1 MLDKLDVT
9 PEQKTG
15 SVPRPDNVA
24 SSASTTRAVLRYKTA
39 HNYVGYNS

>member
-15 SVPRPDNVA
+15 SVPRPDNDQRRVNDA
-24 SSASTTRAVLRYKTA
+24 RGFAV
-39 HNYVGYNS
+39 

>member
-24 SSASTTRAVLRYKTA
+24 STTRAVLRYKPA

>member
-15 SVPRPDNVA
+15 AYRATAPDCGQRVNDA
-24 SSASTTRAVLRYKTA
+24 RGFAV
-39 HNYVGYNS
+39 

>member
-15 SVPRPDNVA
+15 SVPAAGQRRVNDA
-24 SSASTTRAVLRYKTA
+24 RGFAV
-39 HNYVGYNS
+39 